1 MGFMKR
7 KNNHKKLN
15 GQNSNGN
22 GNLELDFDIH
32 ESHPENGVS
41 IDDLGRPSD
50 FANPV
55 ETWDDLENL
64 DGMMNSLDLDHN
76 EGEGDWET
84 MKRKVKELG
93 IDAINAEEKE
103 WATDRPGDN
112 ITDDDIKLDPW
123 LPIGSDMITSAIELW
138 DN

>member
-55 ETWDDLENL
+55 ET
-64 DGMMNSLDLDHN
+64 
-76 EGEGDWET
+76 
-84 MKRKVKELG
+84 
-93 IDAINAEEKE
+93 
-103 WATDRPGDN
+103 
-112 ITDDDIKLDPW
+112 
-123 LPIGSDMITSAIELW
+123 
-138 DN
+138 